1 MRKAAETGVPDQAG
15 VASLG
20 SWNRRRM
27 FLRILSRPLLV
38 RRGRTLTALVAVVVA
53 ASVATATLNLYTDV
67 QAKLR
72 REFRSYG
79 ANIVITGKDGGSLP
93 AGALAR
99 VDASLGPRGIA
110 APFAFAVARTSAG
123 EPVVVAGTDFERVRK
138 LDSWWSVT
146 AWPASSGQ
154 ALLGKRAQQSL
165 TPKGGP
171 IDLAFQG
178 HTLRATPAGVLSTG
192 GNEDSRVYLGIDD
205 FTRWTGLAPSTVEVA
220 VAGSPAEIRS
230 MIATLAAALPEA
242 DVQPVRQMVEA
253 EARVLDKTRATLFAS
268 TAVIILTAALCM
280 LATLTASVF
289 DRRKDFAVM
298 RALGASQRTVSA
310 LFAAEAAG
318 IGLAG
323 AVLGFVLGLGI
334 AFWIGRANFH
344 AAVSPRWGIFPEV
357 LAGSMVL
364 ALLAALVPISML
376 RKVQPAVIL
385 RGE

>member
-1 MRKAAETGVPDQAG
+1 MTTAT
-15 VASLG
+15 
-20 SWNRRRM
+20 NRRQM

-38 RRGRTLTALVAVVVA
+38 RRGRALTALVAVVVA

-67 QAKLR
+67 QAKLH

-79 ANIVITGKDGGSLP
+79 ANIVVTAKDGSSLP
-93 AGALAR
+93 SDSLAR
-99 VDASLGPRGIA
+99 VDAALGPRGIA
-110 APFAFAVARTSAG
+110 APFAFAVARTTAG
-123 EPVVVAGTDFERVRK
+123 QPVVVAGTDFDRVRK

-146 AWPASSGQ
+146 AWPAGPGA
-154 ALLGKRAQQSL
+154 ALVGKRAYQLL
-165 TPKGGP
+165 TPIGGP
-171 IDLAFQG
+171 LDLTFQG
-178 HTLRATPAGVLSTG
+178 HTLHVTPAGILTTG
-192 GNEDSRVYLGIDD
+192 AQEDSRVYLSLGD
-205 FTRWTGLAPSTVEVA
+205 FTRWTGIAPATIEVA

-230 MIATLAAALPEA
+230 MIGTLAAALPEA

-253 EARVLDKTRATLFAS
+253 EARVLDKTRATLLAS
-268 TAVIILTAALCM
+268 TMVIILTAALCM

-298 RALGASQRTVSA
+298 RALGASQRTVST

-323 AVLGFVLGLGI
+323 AVLGFALGLGI
-334 AFWIGRANFH
+334 AAWIGRVNFH
-344 AAVSPRWGIFPEV
+344 ASVSPRFGIFPEV
-357 LAGSMVL
+357 VIGSVLL
-364 ALLAALVPISML
+364 ALLAALMPISML